1 MNKGFTGGRADRDAL
16 SPLFTSTYV
25 NRKQGLATCAAIAII
40 DLMTSLLTTSNPK
53 TQKGVKYGW
62 LSAIMHLSPSYSAGV
77 GNMCPDASPQ
87 CIRFCLNKAGRGGI
101 FKKGEKTNAVQ
112 EARKFRTHRFVNDRR
127 EFMWD
132 LDNEINRH
140 ANKASRLGLKA
151 CVRLNGTSDIDW
163 ARITAYR
170 ASLFDR
176 WSNVQ
181 FYDYTKSFTRMM
193 EFLTVED
200 YPKNYHLTFSRSELN
215 DDDCD
220 TVLNYGGNVAVVFD
234 SVPDS
239 FRGRPVHNGDDS
251 DLRFL
256 DPKFVQG
263 VWIGLKAKGKL
274 ARETSAFKVDALT
287 ACN

>member
-1 MNKGFTGGRADRDAL
+1 
-16 SPLFTSTYV
+16 
-25 NRKQGLATCAAIAII
+25 
-40 DLMTSLLTTSNPK
+40 MTSLLTTSNPK

-62 LSAIMHLSPSYSAGV
+62 LSAIMHLSPSTSAGH

-112 EARKFRTHRFVNDRR
+112 EARKWRTARFVSDPD
-127 EFMWD
+127 FFWD

-140 ANKASRLGLKA
+140 ANKASKLGLKP

-163 ARITAYR
+163 IKATAFNG
-170 ASLFDR
+170 SLFGK
-176 WSNVQ
+176 WAGVQ
-181 FYDYTKSFTRMM
+181 FYDYTKSFSRMM
-193 EFLTVED
+193 EFLNTPD

-215 DDDCD
+215 DDQCD
-220 TVLNYGGNVAVVFD
+220 TVLNHGGNVAVVFD
-234 SVPDS
+234 SVPS
-239 FRGRPVHNGDDS
+239 YFRGRPVYNGDDS

-256 DPKFVQG
+256 DPKFIQG

>member
-1 MNKGFTGGRADRDAL
+1 
-16 SPLFTSTYV
+16 
-25 NRKQGLATCAAIAII
+25 
-40 DLMTSLLTTSNPK
+40 MTSLLTTSNPK

-62 LSAIMHLSPSYSAGV
+62 LSAIMHLSPSTSAGH

-112 EARKFRTHRFVNDRR
+112 EARKWRTARFVSDPD
-127 EFMWD
+127 FFWD

-140 ANKASRLGLKA
+140 ANKASKLGLKP

-163 ARITAYR
+163 IKATAFNG
-170 ASLFDR
+170 SLFGK
-176 WSNVQ
+176 WAGVQ
-181 FYDYTKSFTRMM
+181 FYDYTKSFSRMM
-193 EFLTVED
+193 EFLTNYAND

-215 DDDCD
+215 DDQCD

-234 SVPDS
+234 SVPS
-239 FRGRPVHNGDDS
+239 YFRGRPVYNGDDS

-256 DPKFVQG
+256 DPKFIQG

>member
-1 MNKGFTGGRADRDAL
+1 
-16 SPLFTSTYV
+16 
-25 NRKQGLATCAAIAII
+25 
-40 DLMTSLLTTSNPK
+40 MTSLLTTSNPK

-62 LSAIMHLSPSYSAGV
+62 LSAIMHLAPSHSAGL

-112 EARKFRTHRFVNDRR
+112 EARKARTARFVSDPD
-127 EFMWD
+127 FSLD
-132 LDNEINRH
+132 LDKEINSH
-140 ANKASRLGLKA
+140 ANKASRLGLKP

-163 ARITAYR
+163 IRSTAFR
-170 ASLFDR
+170 GSLFDR
-176 WSNVQ
+176 WPNVQ
-181 FYDYTKSFTRMM
+181 FYDYTKSFSRMM
-193 EFLTVED
+193 EFLNTPD

-215 DDDCD
+215 DDECD

-234 SVPDS
+234 SVPS
-239 FRGRPVHNGDDS
+239 YFRGRAVYNGDDS

-274 ARETSAFKVDALT
+274 ARETSAFKVDAVT
-287 ACN
+287 ACNQMT

>member
-1 MNKGFTGGRADRDAL
+1 
-16 SPLFTSTYV
+16 
-25 NRKQGLATCAAIAII
+25 
-40 DLMTSLLTTSNPK
+40 MTSLLTTSNPK

-62 LSAIMHLSPSYSAGV
+62 LSAIMHLAPSHSAGL

-112 EARKFRTHRFVNDRR
+112 EARKARTARFVSDPD
-127 EFMWD
+127 FSLD
-132 LDNEINRH
+132 LDKEINSH
-140 ANKASRLGLKA
+140 ANKASRLGLKP

-163 ARITAYR
+163 IRSTAFR
-170 ASLFDR
+170 GSLFDR
-176 WSNVQ
+176 WPDVQ
-181 FYDYTKSFTRMM
+181 FYDYTKSFSRMM
-193 EFLTVED
+193 EFLTTSD

-215 DDDCD
+215 DAECD
-220 TVLNYGGNVAVVFD
+220 TVLNHGGNVAVVFD
-234 SVPDS
+234 SVPS
-239 FRGRPVHNGDDS
+239 YFRGRAVYNGDDS
-251 DLRFL
+251 DLRFM

-287 ACN
+287 ACNQMT

>member
-1 MNKGFTGGRADRDAL
+1 
-16 SPLFTSTYV
+16 
-25 NRKQGLATCAAIAII
+25 
-40 DLMTSLLTTSNPK
+40 MTSLLTTSNPK

-62 LSAIMHLSPSYSAGV
+62 LSAIMHLAPSHSAGL

-112 EARKFRTHRFVNDRR
+112 EARKARTARFVSDPD
-127 EFMWD
+127 FSLD
-132 LDNEINRH
+132 LDKEINSH
-140 ANKASRLGLKA
+140 ANKASRLGLKP

-163 ARITAYR
+163 IRSTAFR
-170 ASLFDR
+170 GSLFDR
-176 WSNVQ
+176 WPDVQ
-181 FYDYTKSFTRMM
+181 FYDYTKSFSRMM
-193 EFLTVED
+193 EFLNTSD

-215 DDDCD
+215 DAECD
-220 TVLNYGGNVAVVFD
+220 TVLNHGGNVAVVFD
-234 SVPDS
+234 SVPS
-239 FRGRPVHNGDDS
+239 YFRGRAVYNGDDS

-287 ACN
+287 ACNQMT

>member
-1 MNKGFTGGRADRDAL
+1 
-16 SPLFTSTYV
+16 
-25 NRKQGLATCAAIAII
+25 
-40 DLMTSLLTTSNPK
+40 MTSLLTTSNPK

-62 LSAIMHLSPSYSAGV
+62 LSAIMHLAPSHSAGL

-112 EARKFRTHRFVNDRR
+112 EARKARTARFVSDPD
-127 EFMWD
+127 FSLD
-132 LDNEINRH
+132 LDKEINSH
-140 ANKASRLGLKA
+140 ANKASRLGLKP

-163 ARITAYR
+163 IRSTAFR
-170 ASLFDR
+170 GSLFDR
-176 WSNVQ
+176 WPNVQ
-181 FYDYTKSFTRMM
+181 FYDYTKSFSRMM
-193 EFLTVED
+193 EFLNTPD

-215 DDDCD
+215 DDECD

-234 SVPDS
+234 SVPS
-239 FRGRPVHNGDDS
+239 YFRGRAVYDGDDT
-251 DLRFL
+251 DLRFM
-256 DPKFVQG
+256 DPQFLQG

-287 ACN
+287 ACNQMT